1 MFCILHLDQYP
12 VLKRV
17 PSGMDD
23 RSFCRRFEHT
33 SRGTTRSMFMGRGT
47 RPFTF
52 SSILVQSSVFYRL
65 AFSAKVE
72 LTRAAVLPLLAQ
84 IHGLNLDTLDSY
96 SDSWGPVGP
105 ESVTTH
111 QQSACPR

>member
-47 RPFTF
+47 RP
-52 SSILVQSSVFYRL
+52 SAGPLRLVQSWFNHP
-65 AFSAKVE
+65 FSTV
-72 LTRAAVLPLLAQ
+72 
-84 IHGLNLDTLDSY
+84 
-96 SDSWGPVGP
+96 
-105 ESVTTH
+105 
-111 QQSACPR
+111 

>member
-52 SSILVQSSVFYRL
+52 SSILVQSSVFYR
-65 AFSAKVE
+65 F
-72 LTRAAVLPLLAQ
+72 
-84 IHGLNLDTLDSY
+84 
-96 SDSWGPVGP
+96 
-105 ESVTTH
+105 
-111 QQSACPR
+111 

>member
-1 MFCILHLDQYP
+1 
-12 VLKRV
+12 
-17 PSGMDD
+17 
-23 RSFCRRFEHT
+23 
-33 SRGTTRSMFMGRGT
+33 MGRGT

-105 ESVTTH
+105 ESVTSKVPAYGKAKRKVVTPH
-111 QQSACPR
+111 PFVSADQSDTS